1 MTDDLAKGR
10 AQLQDL
16 LVASERDALTRRIG
30 LPTALLHARHLEEIG
45 DMHDTRQLAGV
56 LTRVASAAAERGD
69 NGATALAAGELLAV
83 LADIAD
89 DGDEDVAI
97 GVNASVADV
106 SPLVMGIAREIS
118 RQRRTP
124 PHRMLS

>member
-1 MTDDLAKGR
+1 MTDDLATGR
-10 AQLQDL
+10 AELQDL

-97 GVNASVADV
+97 GVNASVSDV
-106 SPLVMGIAREIS
+106 SIFIIGIAREIS
-118 RQRRTP
+118 RQRAR
-124 PHRMLS
+124 RGL